1 MLTDNLS
8 QPKTPTSAA
17 KTLIVAVDA
26 TRCRCGSYRR
36 RCVLFGGGNLCRAM
50 RAFQRALPIFA
61 TGYIHL
67 SQLTSSASRR
77 VRGAGK
83 DV

>member
-26 TRCRCGSYRR
+26 TRCRCGSPG